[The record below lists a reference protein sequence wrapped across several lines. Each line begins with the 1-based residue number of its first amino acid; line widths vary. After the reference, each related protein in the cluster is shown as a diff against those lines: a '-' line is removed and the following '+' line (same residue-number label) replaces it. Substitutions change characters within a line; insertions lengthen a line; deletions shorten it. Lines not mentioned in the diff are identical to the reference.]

1 MTLPLTGF
9 RILSLAEQQ
18 PGPLA
23 TMLLADLG
31 ADVILVERPAG
42 GDPSRR
48 FEGHFESLGR
58 NKRSVALDLKSEE
71 GRVAF
76 LRLADTA
83 DVVVEG
89 FRPGVMERLGFGAEA
104 LRARRPGLVYVSI
117 SAFGQTGP
125 MVGVAAHDLSIQ
137 GVAGLIDVKQG
148 EEDSSAMP
156 KLPLADIASGN
167 AAALGVVA
175 ALLARAS
182 TGRGATVDVSMLDS
196 LVAWMAPFIV
206 PALND
211 MKAAPLPPKDP
222 AYGLFAT
229 ADGRQITI
237 SIAGE
242 DHIWRELCGILD
254 LSELSELSERA
265 RIAAGSNILPRLRA
279 EVARHDLAW
288 LTQHFEER
296 KITFGPV
303 RSAGEVADDPQV
315 AARGMIQ
322 NVVSTDGRH
331 LRYVRQPL
339 LIDGEGGTITASAPA
354 LGQHNDEVM
363 AEVGLVPGPTLP

>member
-9 RILSLAEQQ
+9 RILSLAEQL

-31 ADVILVERPAG
+31 ADVILVERPSG

-48 FEGHFESLGR
+48 FAGHFESLGR
-58 NKRSVALDLKSEE
+58 NKRSVALDLKSGD
-71 GRVAF
+71 GRQAF
-76 LRLADTA
+76 LRLVDTA

-89 FRPGVMERLGFGAEA
+89 FRPGVMQRLGFGAEA

-125 MVGVAAHDLSIQ
+125 MAGVAAHDLSIQ
-137 GVAGLIDVKQG
+137 AAAGLIDVAHG
-148 EEDSSAMP
+148 AEDAAVMP
-156 KLPLADIASGN
+156 MLPLADIAAGT
-167 AAALGVVA
+167 AAALGIVA
-175 ALLARAS
+175 ALLGRAS

-206 PALND
+206 PALNGL
-211 MKAAPLPPKDP
+211 APAPLPPQDP

-229 ADGRQITI
+229 ADGQQITI

-242 DHIWRELCGILD
+242 DHIWRDLCAILGLGD
-254 LSELSELSERA
+254 LADLTEDM
-265 RIAAGSNILPRLRA
+265 RIADRTQVLRRLRDA
-279 EVARHDLAW
+279 VALCDLAW
-288 LTQHFEER
+288 LAARFEAGR
-296 KITFGPV
+296 ITFGPV
-303 RSAGEVADDPQV
+303 HRGGDVAANRQV

-322 NVVSTDGRH
+322 EVTAPDGRR
-331 LRYVRQPL
+331 LRYVRQPVL
-339 LIDGEGGTITASAPA
+339 FDGQGGTITGPAPA
-354 LGQHNDEVM
+354 LGQHTDEIL
-363 AEVGLVPGPTLP
+363 AG